1 MTYNVTA
8 KNIDWDVEKQDV
20 IEYMECEPTDKQI
33 RDEILRVKR
42 KLPKTLTVE
51 VEADN
56 RSKAIDAAVEQ
67 MSADIGWLINGAERY
82 KVTKKKG
89 RK

>member
-1 MTYNVTA
+1 MIYNVTA
-8 KNIDWDVEKQDV
+8 KNIDWDVEEQDV
-20 IEYMECEPTDKQI
+20 IEDMEGEPTDKQI

-42 KLPKTLTVE
+42 RLPKTLTVE

-56 RSKAIDAAVEQ
+56 RGNAIDAAVEQ
-67 MSADIGWLINGAERY
+67 MSVDTGWLINGAERY

-89 RK
+89 KK

>member
-1 MTYNVTA
+1 MIYNVTA

-20 IEYMECEPTDKQI
+20 IEGMEGEPTDKQI

-42 KLPKTLTVE
+42 SLPKTLTVE

-56 RSKAIDAAVEQ
+56 RNKAIDAAVEQ
-67 MSADIGWLINGAERY
+67 MSVDIGWLINGAERY

-89 RK
+89 KK

>member
-8 KNIDWDVEKQDV
+8 KNIDWDVEEQDV
-20 IEYMECEPTDKQI
+20 IEGMEGEPTDKRI

-42 KLPKTLTVE
+42 SLPKTLTVE

-56 RSKAIDAAVEQ
+56 RNEAIDAAVDQ
-67 MSADIGWLINGAERY
+67 MSEDIGWLINGAERY

-89 RK
+89 KK

>member
-8 KNIDWDVEKQDV
+8 KNIDWDVEEQDV
-20 IEYMECEPTDKQI
+20 IEYMEGEPTDKQI
-33 RDEILRVKR
+33 RDEILRIKR
-42 KLPKTLTVE
+42 RLPKTLTVE

-56 RSKAIDAAVEQ
+56 RGKAIDAAVEQ
-67 MSADIGWLINGAERY
+67 MSVDTGWLINGAERY

-89 RK
+89 KK

>member
-1 MTYNVTA
+1 MIYNVTA
-8 KNIDWDVEKQDV
+8 KNIDWDVEEQDV
-20 IEYMECEPTDKQI
+20 VEDMEGKPTDKQI

-42 KLPKTLTVE
+42 SLPKTLTVE

-56 RSKAIDAAVEQ
+56 RAEAIDAAVEQ
-67 MSADIGWLINGAERY
+67 MSVDIGWLINGAEGY

-89 RK
+89 KK